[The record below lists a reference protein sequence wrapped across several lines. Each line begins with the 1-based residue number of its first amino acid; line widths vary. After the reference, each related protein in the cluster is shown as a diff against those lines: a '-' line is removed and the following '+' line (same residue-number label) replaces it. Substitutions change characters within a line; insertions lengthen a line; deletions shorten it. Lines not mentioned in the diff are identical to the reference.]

1 MKDLNLRPE
10 AIKPLEDNIGHTLL
24 NVDLDNDFL
33 NLTPKAKAFSK
44 AKISNQDYTKLKGF
58 YPAKETI
65 NKMKGQPTEWKKIF
79 ANYVSVKGFILKMYK
94 SSYYS
99 TAKKKKFIQKI
110 GRGPE

>member
-1 MKDLNLRPE
+1 MKDLNMRPE
-10 AIKPLEDNIGHTLL
+10 AIKPLEENIGHTLL

-79 ANYVSVKGFILKMYK
+79 ANHVSDKVLMFKIYKELRQFITKKYK
-94 SSYYS
+94 QS
-99 TAKKKKFIQKI
+99 I
-110 GRGPE
+110 

>member
-1 MKDLNLRPE
+1 MKDLNMRPE
-10 AIKPLEDNIGHTLL
+10 AIKPLEENIGHTLL

-33 NLTPKAKAFSK
+33 NLTSKAKAFSK
-44 AKISNQDYTKLKGF
+44 AKISNQDSTKLKGF

-99 TAKKKKFIQKI
+99 TAKKKFIQKI